1 MKTQGHIAWAGQAW
15 IGPGIGLFL
24 GQAGHNQAH
33 RHMAVQL
40 AIGLDAPLR
49 VWAADEALCAPVV
62 AIRAGTLHRIEAG
75 RLLSVYL
82 DPFCA
87 EARALGLSEPLQGL
101 ELGEPGP
108 LLQALQR
115 GEGDVT
121 ELRQALGRYL
131 QLPPAAPLD
140 PRLARLLPLLDDPD
154 HDLRRLAQQ
163 VHLSPS
169 RFSHWFSASCGLPLR
184 SYRKWHRLIRAL
196 QAIAQGHNL
205 TTAAHA
211 AGFADAA
218 HFSRSFR
225 SLLGLDPS
233 SALARVQLHSAEH

>member
-1 MKTQGHIAWAGQAW
+1 MNTQGHIAWVGQAW

-24 GQAGHNQAH
+24 GQAGNNQWH

-40 AIGLDAPLR
+40 AIGLDKPVRVIAPGGVLS
-49 VWAADEALCAPVV
+49 APAV
-62 AIRAGTLHRIEAG
+62 AIRAGLEHRIEAG
-75 RLLSVYL
+75 RLLSIYL

-87 EARALGLSEPLQGL
+87 EARALGLNEPLQRL
-101 ELGEPGP
+101 VLGDPGA
-108 LLQALQR
+108 LLQALQQ
-115 GEGDVT
+115 GQT
-121 ELRQALGRYL
+121 PAAELRQTLGRYL
-131 QLPPAAPLD
+131 QLPPVAPLD
-140 PRLARLLPLLDDPD
+140 PRLLRLLPLLDDPD

-196 QAIAQGHNL
+196 QAISEGHNL

-233 SALARVQLHSAEH
+233 SALARVQLRA

>member
-1 MKTQGHIAWAGQAW
+1 MNTPGHSAWVGQAW

-24 GQAGHNQAH
+24 GQAGNNQCH

-40 AIGLDAPLR
+40 AIGLDAPVR
-49 VWAADEALCAPVV
+49 VVCPDGELCAPAV
-62 AIRAGTLHRIEAG
+62 AIRAGLEHRIEAG
-75 RLLSVYL
+75 RLLSIYL

-87 EARALGLSEPLQGL
+87 EARALDLNEPLQRL
-101 ELGEPGP
+101 VLGDPGA
-108 LLQALQR
+108 LLQALQQ
-115 GEGDVT
+115 GQT
-121 ELRQALGRYL
+121 PAAELRQTLGRYL
-131 QLPPAAPLD
+131 QLPPVAPLD
-140 PRLARLLPLLDDPD
+140 ARLARLLPLLDDPD

-163 VHLSPS
+163 VHLSSS
-169 RFSHWFSASCGLPLR
+169 RFSHWFKASSGLPLR

-196 QAIAQGHNL
+196 QAISDGHNL
-205 TTAAHA
+205 TTAAHT

-233 SALARVQLHSAEH
+233 SALARVRLQA

>member
-1 MKTQGHIAWAGQAW
+1 MRTQAHIAWVGQAW
-15 IGPGIGLFL
+15 ITPGVGLFL
-24 GQAGHNQAH
+24 GQAGNNQCH

-40 AIGLDAPLR
+40 AIGLEAPVR
-49 VWAADEALCAPVV
+49 VVSAGGELCAPAV
-62 AIRAGTLHRIEAG
+62 AIRAGLEHRIEAS
-75 RLLSVYL
+75 RLLSIYL

-87 EARALGLSEPLQGL
+87 EARALRLNEPLQRL
-101 ELGEPGP
+101 ELGDPGV
-108 LLQALQR
+108 LLEALQQV
-115 GEGDVT
+115 DMPAA
-121 ELRQALGRYL
+121 ELRQALNLYL

-140 PRLARLLPLLDDPD
+140 PRLLRLLPLLDDPD
-154 HDLRRLAQQ
+154 CNLQQLAQQ

-169 RFSHWFSASCGLPLR
+169 RFSHWFTASSGLPLR

-196 QAIAQGHNL
+196 QAVGGGHNL
-205 TTAAHA
+205 TAAAHA

-233 SALARVQLHSAEH
+233 SALGRVQLRA

>member
-1 MKTQGHIAWAGQAW
+1 MNTQRHIAWVGQAW

-24 GQAGHNQAH
+24 GQAGNNQCH

-40 AIGLDAPLR
+40 AIGLQEPVR
-49 VWAADEALCAPVV
+49 VVTADGVLCAPAV
-62 AIRAGTLHRIEAG
+62 AIRAGLEHRIEAS
-75 RLLSVYL
+75 RLLSIYL

-87 EARALGLSEPLQGL
+87 EARALRLSEPLQL
-101 ELGEPGP
+101 LDLGDPGA
-108 LLQALQR
+108 LLQALQQV
-115 GEGDVT
+115 EKPAAQ
-121 ELRQALGRYL
+121 LRQALNRYL
-131 QLPPAAPLD
+131 QLPPAAPIEA
-140 PRLARLLPLLDDPD
+140 RLLRLLPLLDDPD
-154 HDLRRLAQQ
+154 CTLHQLAQLA
-163 VHLSPS
+163 HLSPS
-169 RFSHWFSASCGLPLR
+169 RFSHWFKACSGLPLR

-196 QAIAQGHNL
+196 QAIADGHNL

-233 SALARVQLHSAEH
+233 SALGRVQLHAAQQ

>member
-1 MKTQGHIAWAGQAW
+1 MRTQAHIAWVGQAW
-15 IGPGIGLFL
+15 ITPGVGLFL
-24 GQAGHNQAH
+24 GQAGNNQCH

-40 AIGLDAPLR
+40 AIGLDEPVRVIAPGGGLS
-49 VWAADEALCAPVV
+49 APAV
-62 AIRAGTLHRIEAG
+62 AIRAGLEHRIDAG

-87 EARALGLSEPLQGL
+87 EARALRLSEPLQSLALGDPSALL
-101 ELGEPGP
+101 E
-108 LLQALQR
+108 ALQQV
-115 GEGDVT
+115 EAPAA
-121 ELRQALGRYL
+121 ELRQALNLYL
-131 QLPPAAPLD
+131 QLPPAAPLE
-140 PRLARLLPLLDDPD
+140 PRLLRLLPLLDDPD
-154 HDLRRLAQQ
+154 SNLQQLAQQ
-163 VHLSPS
+163 MHLSPS
-169 RFSHWFSASCGLPLR
+169 RFSHWFKASSGLPLR

-196 QAIAQGHNL
+196 QAIAEGHNL

-233 SALARVQLHSAEH
+233 SALARVQLLA